1 LGRSEQGPP
10 REGERATNLAAATPD
25 GPTDFSTAATRRQI
39 RGSALLLAG
48 RVLSL
53 GINFAVQVLIVRY
66 LSKEAYGAFAYA
78 LSIAVFGQT
87 IVTFGL
93 DRAVTRFVPMYDE
106 RHDYARVFG
115 ALFLVG
121 TTVIGLGLAFIAL
134 VYGLQGLIGQTLIH
148 DQTALSLLL
157 ILVVLTPV
165 QALDDLL
172 TGLFAVLAAPR
183 AIFFRKYLLTP
194 SFRLVVVIALILG
207 DAGVFFLS
215 GGYVV
220 AAAVG
225 VAIYAS
231 MLVRTLRTRGLLDH
245 FDRHRM
251 RIPAREILS
260 FTIPLLTTDL
270 VYAVMAVSDAIL
282 LGHFRGSTAVAALR
296 AVQPAA
302 QLNMLAFSTFL
313 LLFTPHVARLFARG
327 DRAGVGRLYWQTTVW
342 IAVVSFPIFV
352 LTFALAKPLTL
363 LLFGPRYESSAVLL
377 GILALG
383 YYFQAALGFNGTTL
397 MVYGRLKYIVVVN
410 VLAVLV
416 NIGLNVVLIPAYGTV
431 GAAIGTAG
439 TLVAHNVLK
448 QGALQTATGISF
460 FRRSYISTYASIV
473 VAATG
478 VLIVSHAI
486 DSRLAQLSLAVVATV
501 AIFGVNHRV
510 LEIGQTFPELMRFP
524 GLRRLVRGA

>member
-1 LGRSEQGPP
+1 M
-10 REGERATNLAAATPD
+10 
-25 GPTDFSTAATRRQI
+25 
-39 RGSALLLAG
+39 LLAG
-48 RVLSL
+48 RVVSL

-66 LSKEAYGAFAYA
+66 LTKENYGAFAYA

-106 RHDYARVFG
+106 RDDYASLFG
-115 ALFLVG
+115 ALLLVG
-121 TTVIGLGLAFIAL
+121 TTVVGLGLAFIAL
-134 VYGLQGLIGQTLIH
+134 VYGLQGVIGQTLIH
-148 DQTALSLLL
+148 DHTALSLLL
-157 ILVVLTPV
+157 ILIVLTPV

-172 TGLFAVLAAPR
+172 TGLFAVLARPR

-194 SFRLVVVIALILG
+194 GLRLVVVIALILG
-207 DAGVFFLS
+207 NAGVFFLS

-225 VAIYAS
+225 VAIYAA
-231 MLVRTLRTRGLLDH
+231 MLVRALRIQGLLDH
-245 FDRHRM
+245 FDPRAV

-282 LGHFRGSTAVAALR
+282 LGHFRGPTAVGALR

-302 QLNMLAFSTFL
+302 QLNQLAFSTFL

-327 DRAGVGRLYWQTTVW
+327 DRTGVGRLYWQTTVW
-342 IAVVSFPIFV
+342 IAVVSFPIFI
-352 LTFALAKPLTL
+352 LTFALARPVTV
-363 LLFGPRYESSAVLL
+363 LLFGARYESSAVLL
-377 GILALG
+377 AILAVG

-397 MVYGRLKYIVVVN
+397 MVFGRLRYIVVLN

-416 NIGLNVVLIPAYGTV
+416 NIGLNVVLIPAYGMV
-431 GAAIGTAG
+431 GAAIGTTG

-448 QGALQTATGISF
+448 QVALRKATGISF
-460 FRRSYISTYASIV
+460 FRRSYIATYVSIV
-473 VAATG
+473 VASTC
-478 VLIVSHAI
+478 VLVGSQAI
-486 DSRLAQLSLAVVATV
+486 DSWDVQLSLAAV
-501 AIFGVNHRV
+501 AIVAVLGLNRRV
-510 LEIGQTFPELMRFP
+510 LEIGETFPELLRFP
-524 GLRRLVRGA
+524 GVRRLLGGP